1 MPTFVYT
8 ARSLDG
14 RNVQGEL
21 SAPSRR
27 DAMSLLAQRSLF
39 PIEMA
44 DQQASPSL
52 SERLG
57 SWRKGKVRTEHL
69 ASGLSQLADL
79 LQNGVPLLAA
89 LKLLSEQTPDATL
102 REVFAS
108 LHAAVSEGVSLD
120 VAVSRHPRVFSEL
133 TVSMIRAGAEGA
145 FLEEALTRVAGFL
158 ELEEELKGRVK
169 GAMAY
174 PLFLAAMGM
183 VVTLVLVVFF
193 VPKFEGLFQR
203 LERQGSGL
211 PAATVIL
218 LGISHFLLSYG
229 VLLPLV
235 LVPMFMGVMR
245 WVRSERGREILDRVK
260 LRLPLAGKIFHD
272 TAISRF
278 CRVLGTLLRN
288 GVPILKALQISS
300 GSVGNRLLAQAILN
314 SAENISS
321 GQTLSAPLASCGL
334 IPPATMAMIRIAE
347 ESNNLDTVLVGI
359 ADTIDRRVEK
369 QLTMMVRF
377 VEPIMLVLIGVAIM
391 FVLVALLLPVF
402 EMSTS
407 V

>member
-14 RNVQGEL
+14 RSVEGEL
-21 SAPSRR
+21 NAPSRR
-27 DAMSLLAQRSLF
+27 DAMSMLAQKSLF
-39 PIEMA
+39 PLRME
-44 DQQASPSL
+44 DQKARPSWQDQL
-52 SERLG
+52 AG
-57 SWRKGKVRTEHL
+57 WRSGRVKTEHL
-69 ASGLSQLADL
+69 SNGLSQLADL
-79 LQNGVPLLAA
+79 LQNGVPLLSA

-102 REVFAS
+102 RDVFAS
-108 LHAAVSEGVSLD
+108 LHAAVSEGVALD
-120 VAVSRHPRVFSEL
+120 VAVSRHPKVFSDL
-133 TVSMIRAGAEGA
+133 TVSMIRAGSEGA

-174 PLFLAAMGM
+174 PLFLAFMGM

-203 LERQGSGL
+203 LERQGNGL

-218 LGISHFLLSYG
+218 LAASHFLLSYG
-229 VLLPLV
+229 WLV
-235 LVPMFMGVMR
+235 LIGIVPAIMGILR
-245 WVRSERGREILDRVK
+245 WLSSDRGRTLMDRVK
-260 LRLPLAGKIFHD
+260 LRLPLAGKIFHE
-272 TAISRF
+272 TAVSRF

-300 GSVGNRLLAQAILN
+300 GSVGNRLLARAILD
-314 SAENISS
+314 SAEHISA
-321 GQTLSAPLASCGL
+321 GQTLSAPLAQCGL

-359 ADTIDRRVEK
+359 ADTIDRRIEK